1 MGAEKKDFPEDF
13 LIDVKADDVMSSAPF
28 DMGPAVK
35 VSPLIKTARWGLL
48 LAGVVYGYKRY
59 NVLKAREDEIAAYE
73 ARMKPIWD
81 AEKAAAKAKEGR
93 EQLIILAKETGTKFQ
108 TTFKE
113 SFPGERC
120 RFKKKNNFSEAS
132 FFNKHQEFRQPRHL

>member
-48 LAGVVYGYKRY
+48 IAGIVYGYKRY

-73 ARMKPIWD
+73 AKMKPIWD
-81 AEKAAAKAKEGR
+81 AEKAAAKAKVDR
-93 EQLIILAKETGTKFQ
+93 ANMIQLAKDVGVPVPE
-108 TTFKE
+108 
-113 SFPGERC
+113 
-120 RFKKKNNFSEAS
+120 NF
-132 FFNKHQEFRQPRHL
+132 